1 MNPKPCLLAS
11 VHRRVGRDT
20 LKKASTGLVDR
31 CCLVV
36 ISATSWSAVQVNSFF
51 VLNNGCNGSN
61 RAAFLSVLVDSWLVN
76 PKKDRRSVR
85 EDGVGNFVM
94 ASVMVESI
102 WYPSEDSLSPAKVTC
117 LQLNLHFSL
126 LRVM

>member
-31 CCLVV
+31 CCLAV
-36 ISATSWSAVQVNSFF
+36 ISAMSWSAVQVNSFF
-51 VLNNGCNGSN
+51 VLNNGRNGSN
-61 RAAFLSVLVDSWLVN
+61 RVAVLSVLVDSWLAN

-102 WYPSEDSLSPAKVTC
+102 WYPLKIA
-117 LQLNLHFSL
+117 
-126 LRVM
+126 